1 MAEDMKKVI
10 EKLNDLIALD
20 RDAVAAYTEAIT
32 RIHIPALKE
41 ALSQFRGDHQRHITD
56 LSAVV
61 SKYGGVPRTKTDVK
75 GFFIK
80 GFTAITSAMG
90 DEAALRAMQGN
101 ETLTTG
107 TYQKAMKEKWPAD
120 VLALIQKNFADEQR
134 HLTFIREAIQMRRWE
149 QEAAHP

>member
-1 MAEDMKKVI
+1 MAEDMKKVV

-20 RDAVAAYTEAIT
+20 RDAVAAYTEAIS
-32 RIHIPALKE
+32 RIHIPALKD

-61 SKYGGVPRTKTDVK
+61 AKYGGVPRTKTDVK

-101 ETLTTG
+101 EMLTTS
-107 TYQKAMKEKWPAD
+107 TYQKALEHTFPAE
-120 VLALIQKNFADEQR
+120 VLALIRKNYADEQR
-134 HLTFIREAIQMRRWE
+134 HLAFIQDAIRMRRWE